1 MAAQE
6 TPSFKARRTVVLLRV
21 YVASGNPDRPVEGLG
36 SDVFSLLD
44 NGKEAPARVE
54 DLDVPVRIVAV
65 VQCNRA
71 AASALVRVRETG
83 AHIAAMIGGENAS
96 TAVVSFTA
104 TPTLVQPFAE
114 KGGDPGQAFRRIL
127 AAGTGS
133 SLLDAVAFAVALFP
147 RSTMPERRIL
157 VVFGESRDRDSTAS
171 FEDVRGM
178 LLRDGIELYL
188 MAYSTYLQP
197 FMTRPVFECPKP
209 GCVEEDKLRV
219 APEGGRGLLGEL
231 KRQLSVDA
239 GRRLAFDTGGIS
251 VSFLSRR
258 GLDEALGRISAAIH
272 QGYLLSFSPAA
283 MEGEP
288 AGLRSISIS
297 IRRPGTFTVIH
308 RKQYYLE

>member
-1 MAAQE
+1 
-6 TPSFKARRTVVLLRV
+6 VVFLRA
-21 YVASGNPDRPVEGLG
+21 YVASGRPERPVEGL
-36 SDVFSLLD
+36 SSEDFSLTD
-44 NGKEAPARVE
+44 NGREVRVEVE
-54 DLDVPVRIVAV
+54 DLDVPARLVAV

-104 TPTLVQPFAE
+104 TPALVQPFTE
-114 KGGDPGQAFRRIL
+114 MGDDPRLAFRRIL

-133 SLLDAVAFAVALFP
+133 SLLDAVAFAAALFP
-147 RSTMPERRIL
+147 KNARPERRIL
-157 VVFGESRDRDSTAS
+157 LVFGESRDRDSKATI
-171 FEDVRGM
+171 EDVRGL

-197 FMTRPVFECPKP
+197 FITRPVFECPKA
-209 GCVEEDKLRV
+209 GCAEEDKVRV
-219 APEGGRGLLGEL
+219 APEAGRGVLGEL

-239 GRRLAFDTGGIS
+239 GRRLALDTGGIS

-258 GLDEALGRISAAIH
+258 GLDEALAKISAAIH

-283 MEGEP
+283 IEGWQP
-288 AGLRSISIS
+288 GLRNVSISV
-297 IRRPGTFTVIH
+297 RRPGAFTVIH
-308 RKQYYLE
+308 RKQYYFE